1 MKRKSKE
8 KKKACIWNILAL
20 NRILWVNWGE
30 KITFNLYKETEIE
43 RTCHLPKITKL
54 NCRGDMTTGQ
64 STMWSKKEQCQ
75 LWLNTVFPD
84 LRTDPDTQEAIKK
97 YLLNKQLQN

>member
-1 MKRKSKE
+1 
-8 KKKACIWNILAL
+8 
-20 NRILWVNWGE
+20 
-30 KITFNLYKETEIE
+30 
-43 RTCHLPKITKL
+43 
-54 NCRGDMTTGQ
+54 MTTGQ